1 MWLLIQNI
9 ISIIELENHI
19 QSWNLPLN
27 VSNAIMLT
35 RGDLALSI
43 GSWDLAY
50 TFCQKICTRI
60 EGAWDAHRKKAP
72 EKEQSPPLSSPNYL
86 QKKQQL
92 IQEESSDLSKI
103 DDFSVKVQTPLLLT
117 FRVIYS
123 ISMIYLLIGWW
134 KEARK
139 ELLMILATIPFTP
152 VTQEHFKKDDW
163 CMNKATEGIGYGG
176 YKRKHFKL
184 MEVTQEGLVVRAV
197 KELMACYEVKCFNI
211 VLYSL

>member
-1 MWLLIQNI
+1 
-9 ISIIELENHI
+9 
-19 QSWNLPLN
+19 
-27 VSNAIMLT
+27 MLT

-43 GSWDLAY
+43 GSWDTAY

-60 EGAWDAHRKKAP
+60 EGAWDAHRKKVS
-72 EKEQSPPLSSPNYL
+72 EKEQSPPLPSPTYL

-103 DDFSVKVQTPLLLT
+103 NDFSVKAQTPLLLT

-134 KEARK
+134 REARK
-139 ELLMILATIPFTP
+139 ELLMVLATIPFTP
-152 VTQEHFKKDDW
+152 VTQEHFRKDDW
-163 CMNKATEGIGYGG
+163 CMNKTIEGIEHGVG

-197 KELMACYEVKCFNI
+197 KELMACYEVN
-211 VLYSL
+211 VS